1 MLKEMEKLRIDN
13 KELAKQLSDIID
25 VNVQLRESNQLL
37 QEKCE
42 VLLEELSVKEAKW
55 TEREEKLQAEVSQCQ
70 QNDNGYLIKNCFLR
84 FEDNG
89 VKDITSGSRKL
100 RRRWRNCRK

>member
-1 MLKEMEKLRIDN
+1 MEKLRTDN

-55 TEREEKLQAEVSQCQ
+55 TEREEKLQAEVSQ
-70 QNDNGYLIKNCFLR
+70 
-84 FEDNG
+84 
-89 VKDITSGSRKL
+89 
-100 RRRWRNCRK
+100 